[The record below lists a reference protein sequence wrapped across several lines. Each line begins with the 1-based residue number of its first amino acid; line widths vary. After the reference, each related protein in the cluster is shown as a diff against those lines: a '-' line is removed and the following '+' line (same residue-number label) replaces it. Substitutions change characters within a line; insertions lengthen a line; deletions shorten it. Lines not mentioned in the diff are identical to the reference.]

1 MPEYTGYVGQSLE
14 FLKSNDI
21 VVGDSVKILSDL
33 TYSGI
38 VMPRYEHSDDKHI
51 VLKLNSGYNV
61 GLEIEKIKKV
71 EKNKTT
77 QKIVEKNEK
86 IEHSQGLPKI
96 LLLSTGGTIA
106 SKIDYRTGAVTPVLT
121 AEELN
126 SSVPELAKIA
136 NIDAQVL
143 FSEYSENIMPEHW
156 LDIAK
161 KINEFEKSDY
171 SGIIIAHGTDTMH
184 YTSSFLSFALAGFP
198 IPIVLV
204 GSQRSSDRASS
215 DAALN
220 LIGATKFITEN
231 NPKGI
236 YIVMHQDENDDTI
249 ACHLG
254 TRVRKNHTSKR
265 GAFQTIGGNPAF
277 IIAENQILKNF
288 SKDYFKI
295 NGYQPKINLDTKVAL
310 VKYHPGYDP
319 NLLNQIIEM
328 GFKGIIFEGTGLG
341 HIGKTMYES
350 VKKANEK
357 GIFLGM
363 TSQCI
368 DGRVRMTVYES
379 GRDLLDLGIIPLENM
394 IPEVALVKAMWVFG
408 NYQDSEEIKKIMLQN
423 IASELTD

>member
-14 FLKSNDI
+14 FLKSNNI

-161 KINEFEKSDY
+161 KVNEFEKSDY

-220 LIGATKFITEN
+220 LIGATKFITES
-231 NPKGI
+231 NPKGV
-236 YIVMHQDENDDTI
+236 YIVMHQDENDNTI

-265 GAFQTIGGNPAF
+265 GAFQTIGDNPAF

>member
-1 MPEYTGYVGQSLE
+1 MSEYTGYNGNSLL
-14 FLKSNDI
+14 FLKTNKI
-21 VVGDSVKILSDL
+21 LVGDSVKILADI

-51 VLKLNSGYNV
+51 VLKLKSGYNI
-61 GLEIEKIKKV
+61 GLEIEKIEKIEKNPHV
-71 EKNKTT
+71 EKNIQQNKE
-77 QKIVEKNEK
+77 IEKNEN
-86 IEHSQGLPKI
+86 LPNI

-136 NIDAQVL
+136 NIDTKVL

-156 LDIAK
+156 LKIAETIK
-161 KINEFEKSDY
+161 QYTESNY

-184 YTSSFLSFALAGFP
+184 YTSSYLSFSLAGFT

-220 LIGATKFITEN
+220 LIGAIKFLTKSKTN
-231 NPKGI
+231 GV
-236 YIVMHQDENDDTI
+236 YIAMHQDENDETI
-249 ACHLG
+249 ACHIG

-265 GAFQTIGGNPAF
+265 GAFQTIGNDPAF
-277 IIAENQILKNF
+277 LIVNNEIHKNMKTDFFTVNQFEPKI
-288 SKDYFKI
+288 KI
-295 NGYQPKINLDTKVAL
+295 NEKVAL
-310 VKYHPGYDP
+310 VKYYPGYNPD
-319 NLLNQIIEM
+319 LLKNIIDS
-328 GFKGIIFEGTGLG
+328 GYKAIIFEGTGLG
-341 HIGKTMYES
+341 HIGKNMYP
-350 VKKANEK
+350 VIKIANEK
-357 GIFLGM
+357 GIFMGM

-379 GRDLLDLGIIPLENM
+379 GRDLLNLGIIPLENM
-394 IPEVALVKAMWVFG
+394 IPEIALVKAMWVTG
-408 NYQDSEEIKKIMLQN
+408 NTEKYDEIKENMLN
-423 IASELTD
+423 EIASEFTT

>member
-1 MPEYTGYVGQSLE
+1 MSEYTGYEGRSLE
-14 FLKSNDI
+14 FLKSNNI

-38 VMPRYEHSDDKHI
+38 IMPRYEHSDDKHI

-61 GLEIEKIKKV
+61 GLEIEKIEKV
-71 EKNKTT
+71 EKNETT
-77 QKIVEKNEK
+77 RKIIEK
-86 IEHSQGLPKI
+86 IEKIEPTEGLPKI

-106 SKIDYRTGAVTPVLT
+106 SKIDYRTGAVTPILT

-156 LDIAK
+156 LDVAK

-220 LIGATKFITEN
+220 LIGATKFITTS
-231 NPKGI
+231 NPKGV
-236 YIVMHQDENDDTI
+236 YVVMHQDENDDTI

-265 GAFQTIGGNPAF
+265 GAFQTMGDNPAF
-277 IIAENQILKNF
+277 IIAEDQIQKNF
-288 SKDYFKI
+288 SEDYFKI
-295 NGYQPKINLDTKVAL
+295 KEYQPKISLDTKVAL
-310 VKYHPGYDP
+310 VKYFPGYDP
-319 NLLNQIIEM
+319 DLLNQIVEM
-328 GFKGIIFEGTGLG
+328 GYKGIIFEGTGLG
-341 HIGKTMYES
+341 HIGKTMYET
-350 VKKANEK
+350 VKKASEK

-394 IPEVALVKAMWVFG
+394 IPEVALVKAMWVIG
-408 NYQDSEEIKKIMLQN
+408 NYHDSEEIKKIMLQN
-423 IASELTD
+423 IASELSY

>member
-14 FLKSNDI
+14 FLKSNNI

-61 GLEIEKIKKV
+61 GLEIEKIQKV
-71 EKNKTT
+71 EKNEKI
-77 QKIVEKNEK
+77 QKIIEKNEK

-161 KINEFEKSDY
+161 KVNEFEKSDY

-220 LIGATKFITEN
+220 LIGATKFITEC
-231 NPKGI
+231 NPKGV

-265 GAFQTIGGNPAF
+265 GAFQTIGDNPAF

-310 VKYHPGYDP
+310 VKYHPGYNP